1 MPVFVLL
8 VLAGAGDQA
17 LTDRLAKARSALY
30 AMSFAEAERDL
41 ERIAADAEK
50 LGPHDGPDVLAEART
65 LLVWAALENKGEA
78 RAREHAVKLLRA
90 RPDVQVSPAQYPP
103 HLVAFI
109 EGVRREL
116 QARAAQA
123 AEPVQ
128 PVKERPVATPPTA
141 EPRADDARAA
151 EARAAKA
158 RTNDARAAE
167 ARAANARATDA
178 RAAEARTANART
190 DEAHAAEARADEA
203 GTTEAPA
210 EAAVGARTEGKG
222 TRIVR
227 FGVLAAGILPLSAP
241 QSDIFSAGVLAALRI
256 GVVVHPLVELQ
267 AQAGYAVLFATRGEE
282 TGGVAPL
289 ALGGRLRPLA
299 RLAFEAHGGVAL
311 TNGAVRPWLDAAIL
325 VPLRAGAFEV
335 APTLI
340 YAQVFDGGGAARPG
354 DARLLGVGA
363 VLVF

>member
-8 VLAGAGDQA
+8 VLVGAGDQA

-78 RAREHAVKLLRA
+78 RAREYTVKLLRA

-116 QARAAQA
+116 QARASQA
-123 AEPVQ
+123 AEPLQ

-151 EARAAKA
+151 KA
-158 RTNDARAAE
+158 RTN
-167 ARAANARATDA
+167 DA

-190 DEAHAAEARADEA
+190 DEARADEA

-227 FGVLAAGILPLSAP
+227 FGGLAAGILPLSAP